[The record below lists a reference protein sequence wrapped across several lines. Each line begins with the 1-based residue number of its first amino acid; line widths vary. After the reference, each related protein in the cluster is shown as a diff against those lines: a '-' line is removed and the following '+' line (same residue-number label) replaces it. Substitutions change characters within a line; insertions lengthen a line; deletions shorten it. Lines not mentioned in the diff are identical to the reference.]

1 MFKKINGERLI
12 MAYQDWKNID
22 TSEKKLTK
30 TQFIAGSFC
39 GFLFLVFMG
48 FVATWG

>member
-1 MFKKINGERLI
+1 MII
-12 MAYQDWKNID
+12 QDWKNID
-22 TSEKKLTK
+22 TSEKKVTK
-30 TQFIAGSFC
+30 KQFVLGVLV